1 MKWKVLD
8 GKPIKDIVSFVTEA
22 SKDGQEVM
30 VGSDSLQVGKETQV
44 VTVVVIYTKSKGGRV
59 AYCRD
64 RMPRIRDLR
73 QRLLLEAQK
82 SLDAALLIAPHIKG
96 ELSIHLDVNAQE
108 EHMSSKYVKEL
119 VGYVMGMG
127 FKAVIKPDSYVAT
140 TISDWTV
147 RHKGGAKKRIA

>member
-1 MKWKVLD
+1 MRWKVLD
-8 GKPIKDIVSFVTEA
+8 GKPIKSILEFVQEA
-22 SKDGQEVM
+22 SKDGQEVLI
-30 VGSDSLQVGKETQV
+30 GSDSLQVGKETQV

-59 AYCRD
+59 AYSRD
-64 RMPRIRDLR
+64 RMPRIKDLR

-82 SLDAALLIAPHIKG
+82 SLDVALLLAPQIKG

-127 FKAVIKPDSYVAT
+127 FKAVIKPDAFVAT
-140 TISDWTV
+140 TVSDWAV
-147 RHKGGAKKRIA
+147 RHKGSKKRIA